1 MILYITD
8 SEHKNLLNWLEQDVQ
23 VRIYHE
29 PDMQIKFR
37 KELPYMATVSHV
49 IVNGSG
55 IDMSTW
61 KEAVELL
68 QAAKAIPLLLLI
80 EDGTVP
86 ETYQRQE
93 GYAILNQAH
102 KDIKKELSQW
112 LEQKEDIAHTWI
124 GVAGLSPSAGTT
136 AFAMHMAGYITSQKQ
151 RVAVTELGDIF
162 PILADYYGWDELEPA
177 GWNWG
182 GTNYYHHSIDE
193 ASPYTVL
200 DLGVMNQKVHALWK
214 RCEIK
219 ILVVDGKPY
228 RLEHLGEQ
236 LRELQKFPGN
246 IYLVFNF
253 VPETEKP
260 LLRKRYSSERVTVW
274 FAPYQPDLYE
284 VSEVYQEL
292 LDGYLKPV
300 EVSKKKRFE
309 LPKLPEYHRG
319 KKLASIGILLLAAG
333 IGIGSIS
340 SIGSHAGRQRVEI
353 DTIPVMDFTATTK
366 IRLMLAEESAGQ
378 EGLTLP
384 TEQMPETETAETTEV
399 SAQTSE
405 SGQKTT
411 EKPDKT
417 KNEDNTAKADTKM
430 TEASSEA
437 DTQAPVTATE
447 IQVPLTPSL
456 SGYQGQIYTG
466 SEVVAIMNQYTGA
479 YVAMHLVTRSSDGW
493 YNYDIN
499 GLSAGAVSN
508 GTAQVDTGCSFL
520 CQVLQVNGEDVG
532 LEFLQQ

>member
-1 MILYITD
+1 
-8 SEHKNLLNWLEQDVQ
+8 
-23 VRIYHE
+23 
-29 PDMQIKFR
+29 
-37 KELPYMATVSHV
+37 
-49 IVNGSG
+49 
-55 IDMSTW
+55 
-61 KEAVELL
+61 
-68 QAAKAIPLLLLI
+68 
-80 EDGTVP
+80 
-86 ETYQRQE
+86 
-93 GYAILNQAH
+93 
-102 KDIKKELSQW
+102 
-112 LEQKEDIAHTWI
+112 
-124 GVAGLSPSAGTT
+124 
-136 AFAMHMAGYITSQKQ
+136 MAG
-151 RVAVTELGDIF
+151 
-162 PILADYYGWDELEPA
+162 
-177 GWNWG
+177 
-182 GTNYYHHSIDE
+182 
-193 ASPYTVL
+193 
-200 DLGVMNQKVHALWK
+200 
-214 RCEIK
+214 
-219 ILVVDGKPY
+219 
-228 RLEHLGEQ
+228 
-236 LRELQKFPGN
+236 
-246 IYLVFNF
+246 
-253 VPETEKP
+253 
-260 LLRKRYSSERVTVW
+260 
-274 FAPYQPDLYE
+274 
-284 VSEVYQEL
+284 
-292 LDGYLKPV
+292 
-300 EVSKKKRFE
+300 
-309 LPKLPEYHRG
+309 
-319 KKLASIGILLLAAG
+319 IGILLLAAG
-333 IGIGSIS
+333 IGIGSIA
-340 SIGSHAGRQRVEI
+340 SIGSHASRQRVEI

-384 TEQMPETETAETTEV
+384 TEQIPETETAETTEV

-532 LEFLQQ
+532 LEFVQQ